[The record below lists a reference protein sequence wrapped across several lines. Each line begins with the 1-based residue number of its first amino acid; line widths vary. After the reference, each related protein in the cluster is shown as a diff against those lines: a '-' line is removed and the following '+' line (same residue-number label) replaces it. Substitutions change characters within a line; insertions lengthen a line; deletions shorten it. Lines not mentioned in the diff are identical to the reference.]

1 MVGDVKKCIDIR
13 IDFLS
18 QYYVVPQEMQSE
30 VDSFME
36 ELVVLGE
43 SCFNAAEFEGR
54 FASAGLSDRF
64 NAILPKCTP
73 RPAKMT
79 KEQKRESRKIAGEMI
94 AGNKKEFIKDALSDA
109 AGYVMTDVKGELIK
123 ENRERMIEE
132 GTSGD
137 YTRTTNAADDV
148 KRITRFFAKKFNR

>member
-1 MVGDVKKCIDIR
+1 
-13 IDFLS
+13 
-18 QYYVVPQEMQSE
+18 
-30 VDSFME
+30 
-36 ELVVLGE
+36 
-43 SCFNAAEFEGR
+43 
-54 FASAGLSDRF
+54 
-64 NAILPKCTP
+64 
-73 RPAKMT
+73 MT

-132 GTSGD
+132 GTFGD